1 MAADPGYA
9 LFTQKVKQLT
19 GIDLSRYKS
28 NQMERRLGTM
38 MRRVGVDGYAT
49 YARLIERDATAL
61 KELKEFITINVSEFF
76 RNPEKFDELKGSIL
90 PQLLQQSPRLNIWS
104 AGCSNGAEPYTV
116 AMILDELTPGVQHRI
131 LATDLDEE
139 VLKAARAGVYQE
151 RDLKSVSDG
160 VRRRYFTLSGE
171 AWQVK
176 PAILSRVEFRQHNL
190 LRDPFESG
198 FDLIICRNV
207 VIYFTEETK
216 DELYRRFHQ
225 SLRSGGLLFVGGTE
239 SILRA
244 RDLGFTPVAPFFY
257 QKSLG
262 QGRGGVL

>member
-1 MAADPGYA
+1 MVQTATDSGYA
-9 LFTQKVKQLT
+9 LFTQKVRQLT
-19 GIDLSRYKS
+19 GIDLTRYKS

-38 MRRVGVDGYAT
+38 MRRVGVDGYVS
-49 YARLIERDATAL
+49 YARLIERDPAAL
-61 KELKEFITINVSEFF
+61 KDLKDFITINVSEFF
-76 RNPEKFDELKGSIL
+76 RNPEKFEELKSNIL
-90 PQLLQQSPRLNIWS
+90 PGLLKQSSRLNIWS

-116 AMILDELTPGVQHRI
+116 AMILDELTPGAQHRI

-139 VLKAARAGVYQE
+139 ILKVARAGSYAS
-151 RDLKSVSDG
+151 RDIKSVAENR
-160 VRRRYFTLSGE
+160 RRRYFAVGGE
-171 AWQVK
+171 VWQVK
-176 PAILSRVEFRQHNL
+176 SAIQSRVEFRQHNL
-190 LRDPFESG
+190 LKDPFESG

-244 RDLGFTPVAPFFY
+244 RELGFSPVAPFFY
-257 QKSLG
+257 QK
-262 QGRGGVL
+262 V

>member
-1 MAADPGYA
+1 MTAASAADAGYA
-9 LFTQKVKQLT
+9 LFTRKVQQLT

-38 MRRVGVDGYAT
+38 MRRVGVDGYAA
-49 YARLIERDATAL
+49 YARLIERDPAAL
-61 KELKEFITINVSEFF
+61 KELKDFITINVSEFF
-76 RNPEKFDELKGSIL
+76 RNPDKFSELKRTIL
-90 PQLLQQSPRLNIWS
+90 PRLLGESPRLNIWS

-139 VLKAARAGVYQE
+139 ILKVARAGTYQE
-151 RDLKSVSDG
+151 RDLKSVDEG
-160 VRRRYFTLSGE
+160 VRRRYFTSSGD

-176 PAILSRVEFRQHNL
+176 PAILGRVEFRQHNL
-190 LRDPFESG
+190 LRDPFQTG

-216 DELYRRFHQ
+216 DELYRRFHR
-225 SLRSGGLLFVGGTE
+225 SLRPGGMLFVGGTE

-244 RDLGFTPVAPFFY
+244 RELGFTPVAPFFY
-257 QKSLG
+257 QKA
-262 QGRGGVL
+262 